1 MTFAKVRASLSQRD
15 IEGVGQVS
23 SNDQSQECFVELDI
37 FQNTVIDIEGR
48 LIYSQEF
55 AQVYSEIVY
64 ESIRSYLSSKLSEKG
79 VSILWSNLNGI
90 TNVKGIPAKLLR
102 PGSPWIAGR
111 VRMRLVVEFEP
122 EETGSGSSRSP
133 LDDIRGD
140 VSQ

>member
-37 FQNTVIDIEGR
+37 FQNTVIDIGGR

-90 TNVKGIPAKLLR
+90 TNVKGGITNVKGIPAKLLR
-102 PGSPWIAGR
+102 PGSPWI
-111 VRMRLVVEFEP
+111 VV
-122 EETGSGSSRSP
+122 SMS
-133 LDDIRGD
+133 
-140 VSQ
+140 